1 MYSSRILKILFSSK
15 CRNIT
20 FSCLFDAIFM
30 KCFSRVF
37 PHCGMVMWVSD
48 FTFTEDSRSK
58 AIFSISLN
66 YVSLQFYI
74 MKSGSRLIPIVL
86 ALSLAITQKTK
97 INHNNRSNCHSRIS
111 QFTHMLKIEITFT
124 LHSRKFYSQPITTC
138 FHVKLFYNLHEWG
151 FPNEIDLQHCCWTMR
166 LFSRSW
172 QPHCCL
178 LSHPICLRSHFQNP
192 WNHVELHYFQIQ

>member
-74 MKSGSRLIPIVL
+74 MKSSSRLIPIIL
-86 ALSLAITQKTK
+86 AFSREITKKKITK
-97 INHNNRSNCHSRIS
+97 IVKIVIHEFHSSCICWKLKSHSHSPHVNFNHNPSLLA
-111 QFTHMLKIEITFT
+111 FT
-124 LHSRKFYSQPITTC
+124 
-138 FHVKLFYNLHEWG
+138 
-151 FPNEIDLQHCCWTMR
+151 
-166 LFSRSW
+166 
-172 QPHCCL
+172 
-178 LSHPICLRSHFQNP
+178 
-192 WNHVELHYFQIQ
+192 

>member
-74 MKSGSRLIPIVL
+74 MKSSSRLIPIIL
-86 ALSLAITQKTK
+86 AFSREITKK
-97 INHNNRSNCHSRIS
+97 KNHKNRQNCHSRIS
-111 QFTHMLKIEITFT
+111 QFMHMLKIEIPFT
-124 LHSRKFYSQPITTC
+124 LPSRKF
-138 FHVKLFYNLHEWG
+138 
-151 FPNEIDLQHCCWTMR
+151 
-166 LFSRSW
+166 
-172 QPHCCL
+172 
-178 LSHPICLRSHFQNP
+178 
-192 WNHVELHYFQIQ
+192 